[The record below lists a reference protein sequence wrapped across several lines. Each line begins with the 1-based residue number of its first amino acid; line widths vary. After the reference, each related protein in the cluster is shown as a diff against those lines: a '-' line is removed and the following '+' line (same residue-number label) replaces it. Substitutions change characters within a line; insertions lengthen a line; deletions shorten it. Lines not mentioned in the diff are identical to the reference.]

1 MTPPATSSPPPLKGE
16 AKTERNPMPITIQ
29 PARAD
34 QWREIAHLIYHSTN
48 AWYEKNRGFKAFSAE
63 PDCGLLFPR
72 TYAALDG
79 PENTLVAWDSDE
91 NRIVGSCF
99 VHPRATH
106 ISLGILNVHPDAFG
120 KHVAPKL
127 MAHIVELARAANKPL
142 RLVSSAMNLD
152 SFSVYSRLGFIPYEV
167 YQDVMVPNF
176 QPSKIQLSDEVQALV
191 ARVREAVPADV
202 PGIVALEAEQTGL
215 EHAQDYTYFIQNVDG
230 IWKTWVLEDADG
242 KISGVLGSVCDPGSC
257 MLGPGVMTDENRM
270 LALIYTALS
279 KRAEQGA
286 TPIFLV
292 PTKCSE
298 AVRTLYS
305 WGARNTE
312 IHVGQCL
319 GGCDAPKGI
328 VMPTFMPE

>member
-1 MTPPATSSPPPLKGE
+1 
-16 AKTERNPMPITIQ
+16 MPVTIQ
-29 PARAD
+29 TARPD
-34 QWREIAHLIYHSTN
+34 QWLEIAHLIYHSTN

-79 PENTLVAWDSDE
+79 LENTIIAWDSDE

-99 VHPRATH
+99 VHPRKTH

-120 KHVAPKL
+120 KHIAPKIMTHIAA
-127 MAHIVELARAANKPL
+127 MAQAADKPL

-152 SFSVYSRLGFIPYEV
+152 SFSVYSRLGFIPYEI
-167 YQDVMVPNF
+167 YQDLMIPNF
-176 QPSKIQLSDEVQALV
+176 EPDAIRLSPEVQVLV
-191 ARVREAVPADV
+191 GRVREAVPEDV
-202 PGIVALEAEQTGL
+202 PGIVALERSQTGL
-215 EHAQDYTYFIQNVDG
+215 EHERDYTYFIQNADG
-230 IWKTWVLEDADG
+230 IWKTWVLEDSDG
-242 KISGVLGSVCDPGSC
+242 KIGAVLGSVFDPGSC
-257 MLGPGVMTDENRM
+257 MLGPGVMQTENQM
-270 LALIYTALS
+270 LALIFTALS
-279 KRAEQGA
+279 ARKKQGA

-292 PTKCSE
+292 PSKCSE
-298 AVRTLYS
+298 AIRTLYS

-319 GGCDAPKGI
+319 GGCDAPRGI